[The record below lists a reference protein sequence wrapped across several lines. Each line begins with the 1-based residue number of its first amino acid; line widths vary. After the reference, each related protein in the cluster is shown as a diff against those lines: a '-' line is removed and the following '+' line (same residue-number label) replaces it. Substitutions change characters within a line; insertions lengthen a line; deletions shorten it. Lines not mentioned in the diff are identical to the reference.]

1 MADAETPVEVDVNTD
16 NLDDFELLFA
26 GKAKQA
32 DAPAATT
39 TDEEVD
45 NDTPVDDDTD
55 ATDDEPVEDEP
66 SDPEESGEEDDGEP
80 KDEEAEDEEDDD
92 IFKPK
97 PKSKQT
103 AKERIA
109 ELTAARRGAER
120 ELEAERTAR
129 ADLERRLR
137 ALEESRKSPSE
148 DDPNRNPQ
156 PRRKE
161 ADPNAPRFDDVFED
175 GSPVYPLGEFDPQ
188 YVADMTDYRFEQRM
202 KQVDAQRAQEAEQQ
216 ARQAED
222 AKLAQAWEG
231 KLTKAEEELPDL
243 RPTIKV
249 LDAEFGSLDPNYGMY
264 LAQTIMSMDAGPEV
278 LYYLANNVDE
288 ARDIVAA
295 GPQGATLKLG
305 KLEAKIQSALAKKAA
320 KPVRTT
326 KAAKPPVTT
335 RGTGSRGATR
345 GDTDNLDAF
354 EKEFFKRG

>member
-16 NLDDFELLFA
+16 NLDDFDLLFS

-32 DAPAATT
+32 GAEEPKV
-39 TDEEVD
+39 DEVVVD
-45 NDTPVDDDTD
+45 EDEPVEDDTD
-55 ATDDEPVEDEP
+55 ATEDEPVEDEP
-66 SDPEESGEEDDGEP
+66 SDTDESGEEEDEP
-80 KDEEAEDEEDDD
+80 KDEDAEDEDDD

-109 ELTAARRGAER
+109 ELTAARRSAER
-120 ELEAERTAR
+120 AAEDAAR
-129 ADLERRLR
+129 RAEDLERRLR
-137 ALEESRKSPSE
+137 ALEESRNSPKE

-156 PRRKE
+156 PRRTE
-161 ADPNAPRFDDVFED
+161 ADPNAPRFDDVYED

-202 KQVDAQRAQEAEQQ
+202 KQVDAQRAQEAEQK
-216 ARQAED
+216 AREAED

-249 LDAEFGSLDPNYGMY
+249 LDAEFGGLDPNYGMY

-288 ARDIVAA
+288 ARKIVAS
-295 GPQGATLKLG
+295 GPQGATLALG
-305 KLEAKIQSALAKKAA
+305 RLEAKVQSALAKKAA

-326 KAAKPPVTT
+326 KASKPPVTT
-335 RGTGSRGATR
+335 RGNGTRGSVR

-354 EKEFFKRG
+354 EKEFFKK